1 MTFQDIFKKT
11 FFQNIQSVS
20 LLEATTSM
28 ILALILG
35 LIIYSIYRYTYSG
48 VIYSKNF
55 AISLVAVC
63 TITSIIVITL
73 ASNVVLSLGM
83 VGALSIVRFRTAIKE
98 PLDVVYIFWAIT
110 IGIVSGAGLYAYAT
124 LSTVIIGLLFF
135 LMNLIKE
142 KHKKF
147 IVIIN
152 YEKIAH
158 EAVQDLLNKTK
169 YILRSKTITT
179 TDIELVLELDI
190 KGEKSMFINQISEIP
205 NVTNVSMVNYKS
217 GI

>member
-142 KHKKF
+142 KNKKF

-190 KGEKSMFINQISEIP
+190 KGEKSIFINQISEIP